1 MAPVVQAHRLYR
13 AVTQPDRQRRR
24 AYERGGRRARRSVAA
39 TKPPASHAGCLGGA
53 MGVDRLDLAPA
64 AAMVHVIS
72 IRLHDP
78 ASRHSREQ
86 PAQSAEH
93 TARVARCDAGAG
105 A

>member
-1 MAPVVQAHRLYR
+1 
-13 AVTQPDRQRRR
+13 
-24 AYERGGRRARRSVAA
+24 
-39 TKPPASHAGCLGGA
+39 